1 MFSFVQF
8 IYSYSVYI
16 NPKCNPP
23 KKLQI
28 KHTKEEEDHELATQ
42 RAIRFKLLSWIS
54 PGKLD

>member
-8 IYSYSVYI
+8 IYSYSVFI
-16 NPKCNPP
+16 NPKFNPP

-42 RAIRFKLLSWIS
+42 KAVRFKLLS
-54 PGKLD
+54 